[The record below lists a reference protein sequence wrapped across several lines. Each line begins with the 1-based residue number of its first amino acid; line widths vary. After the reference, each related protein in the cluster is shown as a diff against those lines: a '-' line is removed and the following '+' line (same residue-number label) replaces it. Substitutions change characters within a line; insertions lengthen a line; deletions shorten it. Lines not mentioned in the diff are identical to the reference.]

1 MRTGVYAAPH
11 PPRTPAGA
19 HTGRQ
24 DRAPLPMRDGAS
36 AHRTA
41 GVWCG
46 VPWRGEAGTQ
56 HAHARRPPRTLCTRV
71 AKSPLHK
78 SSHGWALA
86 ISSLRFAL
94 PESSV
99 LASPHRRTH
108 VHALPTLSTAPMRA
122 HLTRQPRAH
131 AAARAAGRRETES
144 ARAAHVRA
152 MFWKIPGPE
161 QGRESLPHAPAPRAP
176 RPRPCVRCA
185 RVRPHRAR
193 PDRPRLILRL
203 TCPSRSHHRPL
214 RSTHEPSRD
223 LERHLAGFVWILI
236 ADMSNYT
243 AISVRPAW
251 SLIQ

>member
-1 MRTGVYAAPH
+1 MRTGVYTAPH

-131 AAARAAGRRETES
+131 AAARAAGRREPRVPEQRTFAPCFGRFL
-144 ARAAHVRA
+144 ARNRAGNHCHTRPRRGRRGPDHACDARGCARTALGPTVRA
-152 MFWKIPGPE
+152 
-161 QGRESLPHAPAPRAP
+161 
-176 RPRPCVRCA
+176 
-185 RVRPHRAR
+185 
-193 PDRPRLILRL
+193 
-203 TCPSRSHHRPL
+203 
-214 RSTHEPSRD
+214 
-223 LERHLAGFVWILI
+223 
-236 ADMSNYT
+236 
-243 AISVRPAW
+243 
-251 SLIQ
+251 